1 MRTKAPIP
9 SCVRFRPPERTL
21 LTVSVLLKSKA
32 SVPDPLTP
40 PEPSVPAV
48 PPDPT
53 WSVQYEPTL
62 MAPLKVFVPV
72 RTKVPPDII

>member
-1 MRTKAPIP
+1 MPEP
-9 SCVRFRPPERTL
+9 SCVTLRLPERTL
-21 LTVSVLLKSKA
+21 LAVSVLLESKA

-53 WSVQYEPTL
+53 
-62 MAPLKVFVPV
+62 
-72 RTKVPPDII
+72 